1 MTLAFE
7 HLLAVYLIV
16 VGPWLYSILYQKARR
31 RLAAG
36 DPLARIRLYRV
47 TVADQVVNTFV
58 VLGLWRWGGIPA
70 TNLGLGA
77 PRSWWLSGGL
87 TALLGG
93 LLLWSGIRLR
103 RKATKIPEKLKGRV
117 DALLPDTAHEQR
129 WFAVVSVGA
138 GIAEELTYRGFLFY
152 YASLWFP
159 HINSLEKA
167 LLTSVIFGV
176 AHIYQG
182 WKGVVP
188 TGVSGLILAG
198 LYLLSGNLLLPVVV
212 HAVVDLRALAIAQP
226 QAAGGK
232 TAAEAA

>member
-1 MTLAFE
+1 MTVALE
-7 HLLAVYLIV
+7 HLLALYLIV
-16 VGPWLYSILYQKARR
+16 VGPWLSCILYQKARR
-31 RLAAG
+31 RLVAG
-36 DPLARIRLYRV
+36 DPLAKIKMYRA
-47 TVADQVVNTFV
+47 TVADQVVSTCV

-77 PRSWWLSGGL
+77 PRSWWLSGAL
-87 TALLGG
+87 TAVLGG

-103 RKATKIPEKLKGRV
+103 QKAKKIRKKLKGRL
-117 DALLPDTAHEQR
+117 DALFPDTVDEQR
-129 WFAVVSVGA
+129 WFAAVSIGA

-182 WKGVVP
+182 WKSVLP
-188 TGVSGLILAG
+188 TGLSGLILAG
-198 LYLLSGNLLLPVVV
+198 LYLLSGNLLLPIVV
-212 HAVVDLRALAIAQP
+212 HALGDLRALAMAQP

-232 TAAEAA
+232 PAAEAA